1 MINSDLI
8 YWIIEIQ
15 YKYKIYKF
23 FFFIVLQKVEI
34 YKTIGKRDSF
44 RIFLRIRDGAIY
56 EPLSPRAGEK

>member
-34 YKTIGKRDSF
+34 D
-44 RIFLRIRDGAIY
+44 L
-56 EPLSPRAGEK
+56 